1 MSARNTAS
9 ALRSSAQAGLASR
22 YDPNGSD
29 DSDLFVVSAMSAP
42 GGGHVEGAVG
52 GIPGARVPATTL
64 QSSRT
69 SCRAVSCQSEWTT
82 ELSLAVDVGRWVSA
96 ALVPPSGSRDVPV
109 SKEDP

>member
-1 MSARNTAS
+1 MSGRNTAS

-42 GGGHVEGAVG
+42 AGGHVEGAG
-52 GIPGARVPATTL
+52 GIPRARVPATTL

-96 ALVPPSGSRDVPV
+96 ALVPPGGSRDVPV